1 MAVSKS
7 TRKPVSDTNQRIQEL
22 FRDSM
27 ASSDGREQE
36 WRGALKRTET
46 GTPSLRFPIYEH
58 LYFLNVYSQRLIDL
72 VREING
78 KFGISPHD
86 ALFHESLIQQ
96 VRAGV
101 SGDVL
106 DRMRGVEITDEWI
119 FGSLR
124 RKEEKDF
131 RDPDDVYIDV
141 RNREEERI
149 QKGLAPRIHFLDET
163 PEIKSRAVAKKAK

>member
-7 TRKPVSDTNQRIQEL
+7 TRKPVPDTNQRIQKL
-22 FRDSM
+22 FHNSM
-27 ASSDGREQE
+27 ASSDGRELELRKAVQHAGT
-36 WRGALKRTET
+36 GAR
-46 GTPSLRFPIYEH
+46 PLRFPVYEH
-58 LYFLNVYSQRLIDL
+58 LYFLNDYSQRLVDL
-72 VREING
+72 IREITG

-124 RKEEKDF
+124 REEEKDL

-141 RNREEERI
+141 RNREQERI
-149 QKGLAPRIHFLDET
+149 KNGLAPRIRFLDET